1 MFSVLGALQSAV
13 LLVSNPVYGFLYK
26 NTVETFAGAFLVFTV
41 WVCVVLSILVA
52 WVHWRLA
59 ATSKMVTAN
68 DVVTTNNTD
77 NTDQTERE
85 KLTDDDPQVI
95 SQTVM

>member
-41 WVCVVLSILVA
+41 WVCVVISVLVA
-52 WVHWRLA
+52 WVHWRLE
-59 ATSKMVTAN
+59 ATSNLVNAN
-68 DVVTTNNTD
+68 DVRTTD

-85 KLTDDDPQVI
+85 KLTNADPQVV

>member
-59 ATSKMVTAN
+59 ATSQLVTP
-68 DVVTTNNTD
+68 TD
-77 NTDQTERE
+77 KKE
-85 KLTDDDPQVI
+85 KLTDDDPKVI
-95 SQTVM
+95 IQTVM

>member
-52 WVHWRLA
+52 WVHWRLT
-59 ATSKMVTAN
+59 ATSQLVTGN

>member
-41 WVCVVLSILVA
+41 WVCVVLCILVA
-52 WVHWRLA
+52 WVLWKLA
-59 ATSKMVTAN
+59 ATSQLVTAN
-68 DVVTTNNTD
+68 DIGTTE
-77 NTDQTERE
+77 NTDQTETE
-85 KLTDDDPQVI
+85 KLTDDDPQVV